1 MYLILVEPSIIP
13 SIVKAPRTN
22 PYPARDGTSPTTLT
36 ATFRRTRCVWHLAIR
51 QWKPFGFRFSWTFYS
66 AAMPNPEFLFDQHAS
81 YVVCIIDAGN
91 SSSANSSQEFHFA
104 SPKDSLHQAWLLLA
118 ALALFI
124 ACVASSS
131 GCQFI
136 SWLKTTW
143 SCKWSFETRTLWT

>member
-1 MYLILVEPSIIP
+1 MCLALSNSSVENLLVSGFHGHFTQQQCQILNSCLINMRP
-13 SIVKAPRTN
+13 
-22 PYPARDGTSPTTLT
+22 
-36 ATFRRTRCVWHLAIR
+36 
-51 QWKPFGFRFSWTFYS
+51 
-66 AAMPNPEFLFDQHAS
+66 

-136 SWLKTTW
+136 SWLKTT
-143 SCKWSFETRTLWT
+143 